1 MENTRDYVLYLRK
14 CPGVID
20 PRNFK
25 VGITKL
31 RAARSRLATYQNAV
45 GPGWQDCF
53 LRVWVGDE
61 IHMRRAEREFK
72 LIFKDK
78 ILSQEA
84 GFSEWVCNISLQE
97 LVDFTEELR
106 TDYAIKFIDVPS
118 KFEPL
123 TMDLCKELAEW
134 YSEVKLKDG

>member
-1 MENTRDYVLYLRK
+1 
-14 CPGVID
+14 
-20 PRNFK
+20 
-25 VGITKL
+25 
-31 RAARSRLATYQNAV
+31 
-45 GPGWQDCF
+45 
-53 LRVWVGDE
+53 VWIGDE

-78 ILSQEA
+78 ILSKEA
-84 GFSEWVCNISLQE
+84 GFSEWVCDVSLQE

-134 YSEVKLKDG
+134 YQR